1 MVRIGLCGWVEVY
14 GVYMHVFYSTS
25 TKINIRMS
33 KPYQR
38 MYYIPPLTDMCV
50 TVYFNSI
57 GEWVLDLP
65 IEMETTTLNSELK
78 LGTWWRVCYVHVIA
92 TQYTTYSPVCYI
104 TPSRVLRLLTTRYYN
119 TVYNLY
125 ICVIHKHY
133 HV

>member
-38 MYYIPPLTDMCV
+38 MYYIPLLTDMCV

-65 IEMETTTLNSELK
+65 IEMETTTLNSEIQ
-78 LGTWWRVCYVHVIA
+78 LGTWWC
-92 TQYTTYSPVCYI
+92 TY
-104 TPSRVLRLLTTRYYN
+104 
-119 TVYNLY
+119 
-125 ICVIHKHY
+125 
-133 HV
+133 

>member
-65 IEMETTTLNSELK
+65 IEMETTTLNSGLK
-78 LGTWWRVCYVHVIA
+78 LGTWRRAY
-92 TQYTTYSPVCYI
+92 
-104 TPSRVLRLLTTRYYN
+104 
-119 TVYNLY
+119 
-125 ICVIHKHY
+125 
-133 HV
+133 

>member
-38 MYYIPPLTDMCV
+38 MYYIAPRTDMCV

-57 GEWVLDLP
+57 GERVVDLP
-65 IEMETTTLNSELK
+65 IEIETTTRNSELK
-78 LGTWWRVCYVHVIA
+78 LGTW
-92 TQYTTYSPVCYI
+92 
-104 TPSRVLRLLTTRYYN
+104 
-119 TVYNLY
+119 
-125 ICVIHKHY
+125 
-133 HV
+133 

>member
-1 MVRIGLCGWVEVY
+1 MWVGGGVWGLYAC
-14 GVYMHVFYSTS
+14 FYSTS

-38 MYYIPPLTDMCV
+38 MYYIPLLTDMCV

-78 LGTWWRVCYVHVIA
+78 LGTWWRAC
-92 TQYTTYSPVCYI
+92 
-104 TPSRVLRLLTTRYYN
+104 
-119 TVYNLY
+119 
-125 ICVIHKHY
+125 
-133 HV
+133 